1 MQFHYKLSNVMLL
14 LIPYEFDTFLDRRP
28 IANWIIL
35 AGCVLLT
42 LSMWTGFMPE
52 ESVEML
58 VLHSWSPLGLI
69 GHLFLHSSITH
80 LVGNMIFLWV
90 FGNALCSNTS
100 DKLYTLL
107 FFGAGFIAAAV
118 HLLMDGDPAI
128 GASGAING
136 IVGMILAVYPL
147 NQVTMLWV
155 FAIRGGTF
163 TIPAWVVILLWFGF
177 DIWGVISGASGI
189 GYWAHIGGF
198 LGGFA
203 LGMTLLKLGII
214 QTTEWDNETLL
225 EIVTARLGKDKAQ

>member
-1 MQFHYKLSNVMLL
+1 MLL
-14 LIPYEFDTFLDRRP
+14 LLPYEFDTFLERRP
-28 IANWIIL
+28 WANWIIL
-35 AGCVLLT
+35 GGCVLAT

-52 ESVEML
+52 EWIQAL
-58 VLHSWSPLGLI
+58 ILDGWSPLGLI
-69 GHLFLHSSITH
+69 GHMFLHGSVTH

-100 DKLYTLL
+100 DKLYILV
-107 FFGAGFIAAAV
+107 FFGAGLIAAVV
-118 HLLMDGDPAI
+118 HLLMDGRSAI

-136 IVGMILAVYPL
+136 IVGMVLAVYPL
-147 NQVTMLWV
+147 NQVTMFWV

-177 DIWGVISGASGI
+177 DIWGVMSGASGI
-189 GYWAHIGGF
+189 AYWAHIGGF

-214 QTTEWDNETLL
+214 QTTKWDNETLL
-225 EIVTARLGKDKAQ
+225 EIVTARLEGNKE